1 MWIWKWKEWWHGNMN
16 LKMNI
21 FQHPVKWRRG
31 FVTMVLH
38 WYQSWHT
45 SRSFTFFLF
54 WKTKVLFI
62 LPLPLIEFLC
72 FILTRWESN
81 FTLLLCV
88 YFLAIFYLCAISFKR
103 ISEVLIIRCCCCC
116 ILINDGAVNGSIA
129 EIWENARIYQ
139 LGAH

>member
-1 MWIWKWKEWWHGNMN
+1 MSLCKCESENEKRWHGNMFKN
-16 LKMNI
+16 EYFSTSCEMKAWFCDDGVTLIPVLAHITLIYI
-21 FQHPVKWRRG
+21 F
-31 FVTMVLH
+31 FC
-38 WYQSWHT
+38 SE
-45 SRSFTFFLF
+45 
-54 WKTKVLFI
+54 KTKVLFI

-116 ILINDGAVNGSIA
+116 ILINDRAVNGSIA
-129 EIWENARIYQ
+129 EI
-139 LGAH
+139 